1 MPIPLLPALKD
12 ATSENKIAINKP
24 GEWSDG
30 AQNTLSNLVDSLK
43 VAAGKESNISSI
55 PDVWARP
62 ALYEAILVNEKHPL
76 HERYKQE
83 WRGVLAIIAM
93 RKLRNFSD
101 IRIETVDVPKKEKIK
116 ESDPAFLKVI
126 ARSIPESFLREG
138 KKDPTTKAD
147 CAAKVQILSINGVP
161 LAMMWPSILFC
172 PALNLEMHQIIE
184 VPWWTLDG
192 ISNPLP
198 ELSDDEKNAMVAWLT
213 NIINNPS
220 VDDNS
225 LMGLLTSYRDDIE
238 ESLGDNLNKDLKLRS
253 C

>member
-76 HERYKQE
+76 HEHYKQE

-101 IRIETVDVPKKEKIK
+101 IKVETVDVPKKEKIK

-138 KKDPTTKAD
+138 KKGPDDEGGLRGQGTDPGHQWHPTCHDVA
-147 CAAKVQILSINGVP
+147 VHPVL
-161 LAMMWPSILFC
+161 PSI
-172 PALNLEMHQIIE
+172 
-184 VPWWTLDG
+184 
-192 ISNPLP
+192 
-198 ELSDDEKNAMVAWLT
+198 
-213 NIINNPS
+213 
-220 VDDNS
+220 
-225 LMGLLTSYRDDIE
+225 
-238 ESLGDNLNKDLKLRS
+238 ESGDAS
-253 C
+253 GH